1 MDELAAKSA
10 KNKRKKPFDFGE
22 WCREIDNHPA
32 FMKELKKS
40 EEADENGE
48 YSAELQAIQVFIIIK
63 VN

>member
-10 KNKRKKPFDFGE
+10 KSRREKAFDFEE

-40 EEADENGE
+40 GEEDESGE
-48 YSAELQAIQVFIIIK
+48 YSAELQAIQVFINI
-63 VN
+63 